1 MVNRFCTTYTGH
13 AQGYREYQP
22 ELAVGCLLYAVDA
35 IILHLGGDS
44 DSIGM

>member
-1 MVNRFCTTYTGH
+1 MVNRFYTTYTEH

-35 IILHLGGDS
+35 IILHRGDS